1 MIIWCNPV
9 CISFC
14 KAAPLWAPGSRGI
27 NSWCFLSCGDF
38 VFSFQVAVPSA
49 SCKRVYAFP
58 VTRRTVKWKYASLMR
73 PPQLVAVYCF
83 LGFFCCF
90 LILFTRYLDKHQVQQ
105 ICLHIPLSVHVV
117 SFLVCRC
124 TDFIC
129 MVQFFLCW
137 AQAFITVQCRITILG
152 QSDLF
157 TCWGTA
163 KDNSST
169 CRVCAHRRIHC
180 SLFSQHLVR
189 LFCRIF
195 HPELYVWQ
203 LQKTWVT
210 ATCLRVQPSS
220 LYNYESWIVP
230 PKIHVFFNLI
240 CPCRC
245 WTRLSKVEKTEGSAA
260 TFHIHI
266 QHHVFK

>member
-38 VFSFQVAVPSA
+38 VFSFQVAVPST

-195 HPELYVWQ
+195 HPELYVW
-203 LQKTWVT
+203 
-210 ATCLRVQPSS
+210 
-220 LYNYESWIVP
+220 
-230 PKIHVFFNLI
+230 
-240 CPCRC
+240 
-245 WTRLSKVEKTEGSAA
+245 
-260 TFHIHI
+260 
-266 QHHVFK
+266 